1 MAQREGLLQR
11 GQHKRKGRKKTPAAA
26 MAMMTANGC
35 YDKDDIFGRDDLA
48 KNNNQQTQGIVIG
61 ICGLG
66 RGGEK
71 NGNGK

>member
-1 MAQREGLLQR
+1 M
-11 GQHKRKGRKKTPAAA
+11 PAAT

-35 YDKDDIFGRDDLA
+35 YDKDDIFGRDKLA
-48 KNNNQQTQGIVIG
+48 KNNNQQTQGIVSG